1 MLIDA
6 NFPDINTIWEMY
18 LDQEIRNSSID
29 KGGKKSV
36 IVHNRILTSLG
47 LKPNCNDSELIKQQ
61 LTKLIRMMDVT
72 ETAAFLGCSTT
83 TLKRICRDV
92 NIPRWNHRWY
102 KAQHKRTLKRQFA
115 STYRTS
121 KVC

>member
-1 MLIDA
+1 M
-6 NFPDINTIWEMY
+6 
-18 LDQEIRNSSID
+18 RNHIL
-29 KGGKKSV
+29 KS
-36 IVHNRILTSLG
+36 LQ

-61 LTKLIRMMDVT
+61 LTKLIPVMDVV

-102 KAQHKRTLKRQFA
+102 KSRHQRMLKRQFA
-115 STYRTS
+115 STYRT
-121 KVC
+121 